1 MLPRHINKKLVFTL
15 CRTCAEFKS
24 KDRCDHNDEQ
34 RAITGL
40 WVSLEIKKTI
50 EKGYKILKYYEVWY

>member
-1 MLPRHINKKLVFTL
+1 VLPHHINKKLVFTL

-34 RAITGL
+34 RAVTGL
-40 WVSLEIKKTI
+40 WVSLEIKKAI
-50 EKGYKILKYYEVWY
+50 EKGYKI